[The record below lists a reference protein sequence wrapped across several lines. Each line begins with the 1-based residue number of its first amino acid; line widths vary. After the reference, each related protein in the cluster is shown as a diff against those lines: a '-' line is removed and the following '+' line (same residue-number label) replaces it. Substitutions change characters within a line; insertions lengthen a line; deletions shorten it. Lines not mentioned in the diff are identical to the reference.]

1 MNQGSLMLQ
10 NLGAKVLLGFFWLL
24 SLVNAADA
32 KGGRMGTG
40 WSNRSSRLRKEDQ
53 TSSIGIG
60 HSLKAASGRRITMFA
75 KKIWIILIIALFA
88 SPVRAEPIKIAYS
101 GVSAS
106 GTPVWLAK
114 EEGIFAKHGLE
125 AELITVRS
133 APLQVTALVSNEVQF
148 VRGSAS
154 SMLTA
159 AAQGAKLKILFSL
172 FAERASYDF
181 LVSPSITYPRDLK
194 GKKIGVQDFSGLL
207 WTLTM
212 LSLREMGLDP
222 QRDNI
227 NIQAIGDSSVIAQSL
242 ATGII
247 DAAPLD
253 KLQSVKLQGLG
264 IKVLFDLSRIPFPS
278 SPLMSA
284 ESFIQ
289 KNPQVVENFIK
300 ALIEASVIMRAQKER
315 GLAVL
320 QRHIKAD
327 RALAEIGYK
336 TLLEDLTS
344 YTFVTVKGL
353 KTVQEIIALRDP
365 KIAKFNVE
373 DLLDQRILQKV
384 VQSGYVEEIERR
396 YKLRP

>member
-1 MNQGSLMLQ
+1 
-10 NLGAKVLLGFFWLL
+10 
-24 SLVNAADA
+24 
-32 KGGRMGTG
+32 
-40 WSNRSSRLRKEDQ
+40 
-53 TSSIGIG
+53 
-60 HSLKAASGRRITMFA
+60 MFA
-75 KKIWIILIIALFA
+75 KKVWLILAMTLFT
-88 SPVRAEPIKIAYS
+88 VQVNAEPIKIAYS
-101 GVSAS
+101 GVSAA
-106 GTPVWLAK
+106 GTPLWLAK
-114 EEGIFAKHGLE
+114 EEGIFTKHGLE
-125 AELITVRS
+125 ADLVAVRS

-148 VRGSAS
+148 VRGSVS

-159 AAQGAKLKILFSL
+159 AAQGAKLKILLSL
-172 FAERASYDF
+172 FAERASYNF
-181 LVSPSITYPRDLK
+181 LVSPSITRPADLK

-212 LSLREMGLDP
+212 LSLRELGLDP

-227 NIQAIGDSSVIAQSL
+227 NIQAIGDSTVIAQSL

-247 DAAPLD
+247 DAAVLD
-253 KLQSVKLQGLG
+253 KLQSLRLQGLG
-264 IKVLFDLSRIPFPS
+264 VKVLFDLSRIAFPS
-278 SPLMSA
+278 SPFMSA

-300 ALIEASVIMRAQKER
+300 ALIEASTIMRAQKER

-336 TLLEDLTS
+336 NLLEDLTA
-344 YTFVTVKGL
+344 YTFISVKGL

-365 KIAKFNVE
+365 KIAKYNVE
-373 DLLDQRILQKV
+373 DLLDQRILKKV

-396 YKLRP
+396 YKIGNRQ

>member
-1 MNQGSLMLQ
+1 M
-10 NLGAKVLLGFFWLL
+10 V
-24 SLVNAADA
+24 
-32 KGGRMGTG
+32 
-40 WSNRSSRLRKEDQ
+40 
-53 TSSIGIG
+53 
-60 HSLKAASGRRITMFA
+60 A
-75 KKIWIILIIALFA
+75 KKFWVILAMGLFA
-88 SPVRAEPIKIAYS
+88 VPVRAEQIKIAYS
-101 GVSAS
+101 GVSAA
-106 GTPVWLAK
+106 GTPLWLAR
-114 EEGIFAKHGLE
+114 EQGIFTKHGLE
-125 AELITVRS
+125 ADLVAVRS

-181 LVSPSITYPRDLK
+181 LVSPSIIQPRDLR

-227 NIQAIGDSSVIAQSL
+227 NIQAIGDSTVIAHAL
-242 ATGII
+242 TTGII

-253 KLQSVKLQGLG
+253 KLQSLRLQGLG
-264 IKVLFDLSRIPFPS
+264 IKVLLDLSRIPFPS
-278 SPLMSA
+278 SPFMTA

-300 ALIEASVIMRAQKER
+300 ALIEAGTVMRAQKEI

-320 QRHIKAD
+320 QKHIKTD
-327 RALAEIGYK
+327 RAVAEIGYNN
-336 TLLEDLTS
+336 LLQELTP
-344 YTFVTVKGL
+344 YTFITVKGL
-353 KTVQEIIALRDP
+353 KTVQEIIALRDA
-365 KIAKFNVE
+365 KIAKYNVE
-373 DLLDQRILQKV
+373 DLLDQRILKKIV
-384 VQSGYVEEIERR
+384 ESGYVEEIERR
-396 YKLRP
+396 YKIRS

>member
-1 MNQGSLMLQ
+1 MVG
-10 NLGAKVLLGFFWLL
+10 KKFW
-24 SLVNAADA
+24 VIRA
-32 KGGRMGTG
+32 
-40 WSNRSSRLRKEDQ
+40 
-53 TSSIGIG
+53 IG
-60 HSLKAASGRRITMFA
+60 
-75 KKIWIILIIALFA
+75 LFA
-88 SPVRAEPIKIAYS
+88 APVRTEQIKIAYS
-101 GVSAS
+101 GISES
-106 GTPVWLAK
+106 GTPQCLA
-114 EEGIFAKHGLE
+114 EEQGIFTKHGLE
-125 AELITVRS
+125 ADLVAVRS
-133 APLQVTALVSNEVQF
+133 APLQITALVSNEVQF
-148 VRGSAS
+148 VRGSVS

-181 LVSPSITYPRDLK
+181 LVSPSITQPRDLK
-194 GKKIGVQDFSGLL
+194 GKKVGVQDFSGLL

-227 NIQAIGDSSVIAQSL
+227 NIQAIGDSTVIAQSL

-247 DAAPLD
+247 DAAALD
-253 KLQSVKLQGLG
+253 KMQSVRLQGLG
-264 IKVLFDLSRIPFPS
+264 IKVLYDLSRIPFPS
-278 SPLMSA
+278 SPFMSA

-320 QRHIKAD
+320 QRHIKTD
-327 RALAEIGYK
+327 RQLAEIGYK
-336 TLLEDLTS
+336 NLLEDLTP
-344 YTFVTVKGL
+344 YTFITVKGL

-396 YKLRP
+396 YKIRS

>member
-1 MNQGSLMLQ
+1 
-10 NLGAKVLLGFFWLL
+10 
-24 SLVNAADA
+24 
-32 KGGRMGTG
+32 
-40 WSNRSSRLRKEDQ
+40 
-53 TSSIGIG
+53 
-60 HSLKAASGRRITMFA
+60 MFA
-75 KKIWIILIIALFA
+75 KKIWIILVIALFA
-88 SPVRAEPIKIAYS
+88 SPVRGEPIKIAYS

-114 EEGIFAKHGLE
+114 EEGIFTKHGLE

-222 QRDNI
+222 QRDHI

>member
-1 MNQGSLMLQ
+1 MLVKIVWI
-10 NLGAKVLLGFFWLL
+10 LLAMALCAAPAK
-24 SLVNAADA
+24 A
-32 KGGRMGTG
+32 
-40 WSNRSSRLRKEDQ
+40 E
-53 TSSIGIG
+53 
-60 HSLKAASGRRITMFA
+60 RI
-75 KKIWIILIIALFA
+75 K
-88 SPVRAEPIKIAYS
+88 VAYS
-101 GVSAS
+101 GVSAA
-106 GTPVWLAK
+106 GTPLWLAK
-114 EEGIFAKHGLE
+114 DEGIFTRHGLD
-125 AELITVRS
+125 ADLVTVRS
-133 APLQVTALVSNEVQF
+133 APIQVSALVSNEVQF

-181 LVSPSITYPRDLK
+181 LVSPSITNPRDLR

-222 QRDNI
+222 QKDNI
-227 NIQAIGDSSVIAQSL
+227 NIQAIGDSTVIAQSL

-247 DAAPLD
+247 DGAALD
-253 KLQSVKLQGLG
+253 KLQSVRLQGLG
-264 IKVLFDLSRIPFPS
+264 VKVLLDLSRVAFPS
-278 SPLMSA
+278 SPFMSA
-284 ESFIQ
+284 ENFIQ

-300 ALIEASVIMRAQKER
+300 ALMEASAVMRAQKEK

-327 RALAEIGYK
+327 RQLAEIGYK
-336 TLLEDLTS
+336 NLLDDLTT

-365 KIAKFNVE
+365 KIAKYNVE
-373 DLLDQRILQKV
+373 ELLDQRILQKI
-384 VQSGYVEEIERR
+384 VQSGYVEELERKYR
-396 YKLRP
+396 IRQ